1 MSNLAIPPRRYRLG
15 VELRR
20 LRKAAGL
27 SGGEV
32 GKEIGVSQSTVSKV
46 EAGQTRITTDR
57 VERWARLAGATDQ
70 AVAELVELARDA
82 AVELTTWGAMYGQ
95 QPGGQAR
102 KQRQVA
108 ALEESAQ
115 AVRFFNTST
124 VPGPMQLDEYALQVL
139 RFADPTGRQDHAA
152 AVAERMARQRI
163 LYDRSKQFTFLI
175 TEGALRWRPGPP
187 ELMLAQLD
195 RIAGLLSL
203 PNVEVGLI
211 PQDAEAP
218 TLYSHGFR
226 IYELGEEEGTLVTVE
241 LMDGEVV
248 LSDPQN
254 VEVYVKRY
262 ELLRS
267 AALFG
272 PTAQALLDRVAADQR
287 PEVDGT

>member
-1 MSNLAIPPRRYRLG
+1 MSNLAVPPRRYRLG
-15 VELRR
+15 AELRR

-32 GKEIGVSQSTVSKV
+32 GREIGVSQSTVSKV
-46 EAGQTRITTDR
+46 EAGQTRITAAR
-57 VERWARLAGATDQ
+57 VERWARLAGAPDA

-82 AVELTTWGAMYGQ
+82 AVELTTWGAAYGQ
-95 QPGGQAR
+95 QPGGQAG

-108 ALEESAQ
+108 ALEESVRAI
-115 AVRFFNTST
+115 RFFNTST
-124 VPGPMQLDEYALQVL
+124 VPGPMQLDEYALRVL
-139 RFADPTGRQDHAA
+139 TFVDPTGRQDHAA
-152 AVAERMARQRI
+152 AVQERMARQRV

-203 PNVEVGLI
+203 PNVEIGLI
-211 PQDAEAP
+211 PQDTEAP
-218 TLYSHGFR
+218 TLYSHSFR
-226 IYELGEEEGTLVTVE
+226 IYDLGDEEGMLVTVE
-241 LMDGEVV
+241 LMDGELA

-267 AALFG
+267 AALYG
-272 PTAQALLDRVAADQR
+272 DAARALLARVAEDLRASS
-287 PEVDGT
+287 